1 MTRSRSLWTIL
12 VVCALLWPV
21 SGFARD
27 DAKPWTP
34 EDIWKLKRVGAPALS
49 PDGALVAYQ
58 VSETNFKKNW
68 SRTHIRV
75 VGSDGVGDRRV
86 TWATKGSDSHPVWS
100 PDGQTLAFLSTRHE
114 GTQIHLLP
122 FEDGGEAHRLFAFP
136 GGVGDFMFTPDGSAL
151 IFTARTWP
159 ECGHDLACIR
169 KLDRAKKAKKV
180 TAMLH
185 EHLLY
190 RHWDAYEDGK
200 VQHLFRY
207 PLRGGSVVDLTP
219 DLKWDALTF
228 WLASMG
234 REFDV
239 SPDGRWVY
247 FSGNQ
252 DEDQAVS
259 YDYQIYRV
267 PVAGGP
273 VEVVT
278 ENPASD
284 MLPRVSPDGKT
295 LAWRASR
302 RPGYESDRY
311 ELMVRPIGGGE
322 PRSLTADLD
331 QSVAAITWG
340 PKSKVLYFSAEAK
353 GDINLYKVRRSGGE
367 ITPVLDGE
375 KTGRGYHVA
384 STLSPDGDFFVYM
397 YRTIDRYYE
406 IFRADAKGRSP
417 RPITRVNA
425 DLYRAH
431 HFPTAED
438 VWFEGAEGAKVHGF
452 VIKPKD
458 YDPAKKYPMMVRV
471 HGGPQQMFGYAFRHE
486 FALFSGAGYFV
497 FFCNPRGSTGYGQEF
512 TDRVRADWGGKPI
525 EDLKA
530 GVRHV
535 LAEYPAVDAAK
546 VGAWGGS
553 YGGYV
558 VNWIQGHN
566 EDGLFAALVAHAG
579 GADRWAAYGNTEELW
594 FPEWEMLGPPWER
607 PDIADKWSPIRYA
620 KNFGTPQLITH
631 GDLDYRVRVTGGE
644 VMFTALQRLGVPS
657 KMIRFP
663 DEDHW
668 IVKPH
673 NKQYWYRSILEWFDD
688 WLKPPVTKP
697 VTGKEG

>member
-1 MTRSRSLWTIL
+1 MTRTCLLWTLL
-12 VVCALLWPV
+12 VTLALPAV
-21 SGFARD
+21 ARAGD
-27 DAKPWTP
+27 GTKPWTP
-34 EDIWKLKRVGAPALS
+34 EDIWKLKRIGAPALS
-49 PDGALVAYQ
+49 PDGRLVAYQ
-58 VSETNFKKNW
+58 VSEVNFEKNW
-68 SRTHIRV
+68 SRIHIRI

-86 TWATKGSDSHPVWS
+86 TWATKGSDFQPLWS

-114 GTQIHLLP
+114 SAQIHLLP
-122 FEDGGEAHRLFAFP
+122 FQDGGEAHRLLEFP
-136 GGVGDFMFTPDGSAL
+136 GGVDDFMFSPDGRSIVFA
-151 IFTARTWP
+151 ARTWP
-159 ECGHDLACIR
+159 ECGHDLSCIR
-169 KLDRAKKAKKV
+169 KRDRERKARKV

-207 PLRGGSVVDLTP
+207 PLDGGGLRDLTP
-219 DLKWDALTF
+219 DLKHDALTF

-252 DEDQAVS
+252 DTDQAVS
-259 YDYQIYRV
+259 YDYQIHRV
-267 PVAGGP
+267 PMEGGP

-278 ENPASD
+278 ENPAAD
-284 MLPRVSPDGKT
+284 MLPRVSPDGRT

-311 ELMVRPIGGGE
+311 ELMVRPVRGGE

-331 QSVAAITWG
+331 QSVAGIFWG
-340 PKSKVLYFSAEAK
+340 PESKTLYFGAEDK
-353 GDINLYKVRRSGGE
+353 GDVNLYEVSAMGGE
-367 ITPVLDGE
+367 ILPVLDGE

-384 STLSPDGDFFVYM
+384 PQLGPGGEFFVYM

-406 IFRADAKGRSP
+406 LYRADGRGRNP
-417 RPITRVNA
+417 RLLTRTNEA
-425 DLYRAH
+425 LYRAH

-458 YDPAKKYPMMVRV
+458 FDPAKKYPMMVRV
-471 HGGPQQMFGYAFRHE
+471 HGGPQQMFGYAFRDE

-497 FFCNPRGSTGYGQEF
+497 FFCNPRGSTGYGQAF
-512 TDRVRADWGGKPI
+512 TDGVRADWGGKPI

-535 LAEYPAVDAAK
+535 LSEYPAVDAGK

-558 VNWIQGHN
+558 VNWLQGHN
-566 EDGLFAALVAHAG
+566 EDGLFSALVAHAG

-607 PDIADKWSPIRYA
+607 PDLADKWSPIRYA

-673 NKQYWYRSILEWFDD
+673 NKQYWYRSILEWFDT
-688 WLKPPVTKP
+688 WLKPAAK
-697 VTGKEG
+697 KEG